1 MLEQAKTKIACIQAA
16 PVYCDID
23 KTVEKAIGLIEEA
36 AKNGAQFVGFPELWV
51 PGYNLFTW
59 MSDPMSSM
67 KFVPLYRKNALVVGG
82 KHDLAIRNAAKR
94 NNIYVSYGYSELA
107 GGSLYMGQ
115 MLVSCDGEPLVVRRK
130 IKPTLAERCMFG
142 EGDGSGLVVA
152 DTPIGR
158 LGQLQCWEHSQSL
171 LKYAMH
177 SQNEQIH
184 VAAWPS
190 MALHSQVFA
199 IGREMTHAFSRI
211 YAAEGQC
218 YVMAATHVADARMRE
233 MLCDTPEKEE
243 MLTAG
248 FGCSQIFGP
257 DGSALCEPIP
267 HDQDGILYADV
278 DFDFIHICKVANDPA
293 GHYSR
298 PDVVRLLLNKAPA
311 SRVVLM
317 DEFMRAPVE
326 ESAVEY
332 VEIVAEEDADSNN
345 CGA

>member
-1 MLEQAKTKIACIQAA
+1 MSEKNVTKIACVQAA

-23 KTVEKAIGLIEEA
+23 ATVEKAIGLIEEA
-36 AKNGAQFVGFPELWV
+36 AKNGAQFIGFPELWI

-59 MSDPMSSM
+59 LSDPVSSM
-67 KFVPLYRKNALVVGG
+67 RFIPLYRKNAMVVGG
-82 KHDLAIRNAAKR
+82 KYDFAIREAAAR
-94 NNIYVSYGYSELA
+94 NGIYVSYGYSELA

-115 MLVSCDGEPLVVRRK
+115 MLVSSDGEPLVIRRK
-130 IKPTLAERCMFG
+130 IKPTLAERCTFG
-142 EGDGSGLVVA
+142 EGDGSGLAVV

-158 LGQLQCWEHSQSL
+158 LGQLQCWEHTQSL

-184 VAAWPS
+184 VAAWPC
-190 MALHSQVFA
+190 MALHSQVYA
-199 IGREMTHAFSRI
+199 IGEEMTHAFSRV

-218 YVMAATHVADARMRE
+218 YVMAATHVADVRMRE

-243 MLTAG
+243 MLKLG

-267 HDQDGILYADV
+267 HDQEGLLYADA
-278 DFDFIHICKVANDPA
+278 DFDFIHVCKTTNDPA

-317 DEFMRAPVE
+317 DEFMRSPVE
-326 ESAVEY
+326 DGDVEY
-332 VEIVAEEDADSNN
+332 IELADDDVDCEET
-345 CGA
+345 GA